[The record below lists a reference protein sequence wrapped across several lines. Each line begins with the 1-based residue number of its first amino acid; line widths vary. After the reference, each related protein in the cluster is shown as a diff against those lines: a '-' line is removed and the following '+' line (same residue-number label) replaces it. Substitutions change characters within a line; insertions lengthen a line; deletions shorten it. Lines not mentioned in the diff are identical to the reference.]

1 MYKKE
6 KLKNGIRLVASQ
18 LKGTQTVTVLV
29 FIGTGSKYETKDI
42 SGISHFLEHMM
53 FKGTENRKDTLVIS
67 EELDSVGTEYN
78 AFTGDEYTGYYV
90 KADYTHLDLALD
102 MVSDMLINSKF
113 RKKDMDKEKGVVIE
127 EINMY
132 KDNPMRQ
139 VAQNLES
146 LLYGDQPAGWDIAG
160 TKKSV
165 TAFTRKD
172 VVDYFNSQYTA
183 ENTVVCVAGNFDN
196 KKIKEKVEKYFS
208 KIRQGEPKKMDLVLE
223 GQTSPMLDIEH
234 RRTDQTHLFFALRS
248 FISNKDQRRFPLA
261 LLANILGG
269 NMSSRLFINVREKQ
283 GLSYYI
289 SSGADSSSD
298 TGYFWV
304 RAGVDN
310 KRAKD
315 AVKAI
320 LRELKKVKQKGVTEA
335 ELKKAKEYFKGKTL
349 MDLESSDEL
358 ASFLG
363 AQEISKKEIFTP
375 EEMIKKVASITL
387 SDINSI
393 AKDIFQNKNL
403 NLALIGPFKDKKEF
417 EEILKI

>member
-53 FKGTENRKDTLVIS
+53 FKGTEKRKDTLVIS